1 MLKSNYLIINRKAQP
16 FDRMRVAGRAAV
28 FLGESGSVLDHGVL
42 KLDESVYTALY
53 CDAVRNMTLVL
64 DFGEYQRVVT
74 LLLVLVGWVIFSNTD
89 FAAMRVYLGNLVGIG
104 TNGFADAAFWYH
116 LRSNLLLLALGGIC
130 ATPVVRKRM
139 VQRMYDQPVVATV
152 TSAALF
158 LLSTAFLVYGS
169 YNPFL
174 YFRV

>member
-74 LLLVLVGWVIFSNTD
+74 LLWTTEAEYRRGWDTLQEALAAAGIRVSPQDWRINRYAEAIAEKLSIGVRLRVTD
-89 FAAMRVYLGNLVGIG
+89 AVDKAGMI
-104 TNGFADAAFWYH
+104 ACPA
-116 LRSNLLLLALGGIC
+116 C
-130 ATPVVRKRM
+130 
-139 VQRMYDQPVVATV
+139 
-152 TSAALF
+152 
-158 LLSTAFLVYGS
+158 STLNPAGS
-169 YNPFL
+169 EFCL
-174 YFRV
+174 DCGEDL